1 MAQAPGGSVSLIGCW
16 VLGVGCSAF
25 LLPRAFLS
33 PSGGKAGFK
42 LRVRMK
48 FSLPIAAL
56 LLCTALACAETPA
69 ELALKPY
76 TLPTAPDARAWPRA
90 RLVGFMTELADFVE
104 KNHIVS
110 DPS

>member
-1 MAQAPGGSVSLIGCW
+1 M
-16 VLGVGCSAF
+16 
-25 LLPRAFLS
+25 
-33 PSGGKAGFK
+33 
-42 LRVRMK
+42 RMK

-104 KNHIVS
+104 KNQRQNIQHPTRQSRNQPQLMVES
-110 DPS
+110 